1 MLLGDKTT
9 AKNPEQASKR
19 GWYMQEGERVVQEM
33 NWTDDNGRLFRK
45 GAQTVLTE
53 RGLWQTKG
61 GDGKKFQMDCKCCK
75 KERSRG
81 YVGKLD
87 LARRNCC
94 ARRILAAEADFVEQ
108 KSQLEE
114 LAERRGHL
122 AFFYPKYHCELNH
135 IENYWGWSKR

>member
-1 MLLGDKTT
+1 MRLGDKTT
-9 AKNPEQASKR
+9 AKNREEASKR
-19 GWYMQEGERVVQEM
+19 GWYMEGGERVVQEM
-33 NWTDDNGRLFRK
+33 NWTDESGRVLRK
-45 GAQTVLTE
+45 GAQTVSTE
-53 RGLWQTKG
+53 RGLWRTEG
-61 GDGKKFQMDCKCCK
+61 GDGKKFRIKCKCCE

-135 IENYWGWSKR
+135 IENYWVWSKQ